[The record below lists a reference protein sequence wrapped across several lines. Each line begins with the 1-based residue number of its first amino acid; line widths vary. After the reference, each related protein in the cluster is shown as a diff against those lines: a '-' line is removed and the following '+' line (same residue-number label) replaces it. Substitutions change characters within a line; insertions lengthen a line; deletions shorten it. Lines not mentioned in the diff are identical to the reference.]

1 MKVAA
6 IAGRN
11 GALLMREALQRQALD
26 RGLRGAF
33 GALQKGCTEKGY
45 RWIFVEASVPRGVEL
60 ARSRSFEGLV
70 VSASTPFRASTPVS
84 GSPGFQIV

>member
-33 GALQKGCTEKGY
+33 GALQKRCTEKGH

-60 ARSRSFEGLV
+60 AGSRSFEGLV
-70 VSASTPFRASTPVS
+70 VSAFSAFPCKYA
-84 GSPGFQIV
+84 GF